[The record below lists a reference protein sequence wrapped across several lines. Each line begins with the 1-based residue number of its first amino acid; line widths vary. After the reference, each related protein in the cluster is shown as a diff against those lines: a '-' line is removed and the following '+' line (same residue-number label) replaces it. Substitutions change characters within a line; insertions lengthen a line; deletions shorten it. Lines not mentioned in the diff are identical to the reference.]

1 MFPMPVAQCLQ
12 CLLLFTCI
20 FVFISPPNC
29 SGNIIQSVIPVVLI
43 RNDYYEYILCTVP
56 QRIMQILIFPVTSPE
71 RCRFFQL
78 VLVSDSHCRLGMIVA
93 FLTNPLPT
101 VSHLKDYL
109 DVSTLEFIQWV
120 LQKFVTRGVLILRVY
135 VGSQNFLLPYFAT
148 EKSSVTHIVIKL
160 PRRLLR
166 FTR

>member
-1 MFPMPVAQCLQ
+1 
-12 CLLLFTCI
+12 
-20 FVFISPPNC
+20 
-29 SGNIIQSVIPVVLI
+29 
-43 RNDYYEYILCTVP
+43 
-56 QRIMQILIFPVTSPE
+56 MQILIFPVTSPE

-120 LQKFVTRGVLILRVY
+120 L
-135 VGSQNFLLPYFAT
+135 
-148 EKSSVTHIVIKL
+148 
-160 PRRLLR
+160 
-166 FTR
+166 